1 MLPNTVTT
9 EKNERMK
16 RTAAIISGM
25 VALAILWWAFPPF
38 HIRSLRAIRTTQ
50 AGTQFNV
57 TNFVADFWKD
67 KLLVAAEH
75 ATEAT
80 KIVVAIALN
89 PQKAREQYGRSV
101 EIGST
106 YYFFLRGTGRVVS
119 VSDDSIGISVKQEGN
134 SADVSVPLG
143 LVFGNAL
150 RDGTGLLNS
159 SDYPNSQQF
168 NDLAAGLNHLVET
181 QVLPKFQNAAKIGN
195 RVQFAGC
202 AEVTDEDQ
210 DLRPLKLVPIYIKTE

>member
-9 EKNERMK
+9 EKNELMK
-16 RTAAIISGM
+16 RTVAIVSGIA
-25 VALAILWWAFPPF
+25 VFAILSWVFPPF
-38 HIRSLRAIRTTQ
+38 HIRSRKAMHAAK
-50 AGTQFNV
+50 AGAQFNV
-57 TNFVADFWKD
+57 TNFVADFWRE

-75 ATEAT
+75 VTEAT
-80 KIVVAIALN
+80 KVLEAISLN
-89 PQKAREQYGRSV
+89 PQKAREQFGRSV

-119 VSDDSIGISVKQEGN
+119 VSDDSIGISLNQDGN
-134 SADVSVPLG
+134 SADIAIPLG

-168 NDLAAGLNHLVET
+168 NDIAAGLNHIVET
-181 QVLPKFQNAAKIGN
+181 QVLPKFQAAAIVGS

-202 AEVTDEDQ
+202 AEVEDEEQ
-210 DLRPLKLVPIYIKTE
+210 DLKPLKLVPIYVKTE